1 MFYGHHSR
9 EMGQRQSSALPSRE
23 EILAK
28 TRGGRDLV
36 DQIFNWMIQNVQ
48 LKELYALANPD
59 RCKEYIFLTAD
70 ALDVLFKKVAIEPK
84 EGPKG
89 VVYFQKIDDLVRSK
103 TPDDPRAVQRQRI
116 CVKLAFL
123 YVRIFQVFAALAIS
137 ILDVDT
143 KTELQFYEGL
153 RRLQQDDNVPL
164 FARGKRGGALA
175 QGYPLSDDLLALRP
189 YLNTVEGTGK
199 YYRFGTTSV
208 YLEWDNTTL
217 DGTKLLFEYRDKL
230 AGGKVKNIEARL
242 QVSGRDTA
250 AVTLLL
256 SNIKDD
262 QGVIAASE
270 TLHFT
275 RSGIGGQLLRRG
287 QPIPQALEAF
297 FNTVISQRKAR
308 ATTGQPYAY
317 DQPARASDRDS
328 SGVSEGLH
336 TKTLLEAFR
345 QTPPVKAHCVAR
357 ALQLLSEAGL
367 QKSVPAEVYSS
378 VCKLRFMA
386 DNRTLP
392 AANEGLTKS
401 YGMYALAQLF
411 YDTLP
416 GISPAMAAQTE
427 QQYRLFLEQMKF
439 VFEEKKTTGA
449 AAAAAAAA
457 APTPSAVRAA
467 SGKKESLSDVRN
479 KLPSGVC
486 DTSRMDRSLA
496 IRNRDLIRQLRVD
509 AARMIQYQIT
519 HTANAV
525 KVLQQLFLLPVQAGE
540 RLRVHPN
547 VLKNGLSE
555 VNRIAEVARNLLID
569 YYSQC
574 EIMYRH
580 GAELLANP
588 AYRQEVRIT

>member
-1 MFYGHHSR
+1 
-9 EMGQRQSSALPSRE
+9 MGQRQSSALPSRE

-70 ALDVLFKKVAIEPK
+70 ALDVLFKKIAIEPK

-89 VVYFQKIDDLVRSK
+89 VVFFQKIDDLVRSK
-103 TPDDPRAVQRQRI
+103 TPEDPRAIQRQRI

-123 YVRIFQVFAALAIS
+123 YVRIFQVFAALALS

-143 KTELQFYEGL
+143 KTELQFYAGL
-153 RRLQQDDNVPL
+153 RQLQQDDNVPL
-164 FARGKRGGALA
+164 FARMAPKRGGALA
-175 QGYPLSDDLLALRP
+175 QTYFLPDELEGLRP
-189 YLNTVEGTGK
+189 YLNPVEGSRK
-199 YYRFGTTSV
+199 YYRFGATNV
-208 YLEWDNTTL
+208 YLEVDNTTL
-217 DGTKLLFEYRDKL
+217 DGTKVIYEYQDTL
-230 AGGKVKNIEARL
+230 QGGRRKNMEGR
-242 QVSGRDTA
+242 VRVEGRDTTS
-250 AVTLLL
+250 VTLYLTNLKDESGLL
-256 SNIKDD
+256 N
-262 QGVIAASE
+262 VSE

-287 QPIPQALEAF
+287 QAIPQALDAF
-297 FNTVISQRKAR
+297 FKTLQVQRTAR
-308 ATTGQPYAY
+308 IAPGQAAPYAY
-317 DQPARASDRDS
+317 DRLGRPLTDKDTA
-328 SGVSEGLH
+328 GVSEGLH
-336 TKTLLEAFR
+336 TKTLLEAFK

-367 QKSVPAEVYSS
+367 QRAVPADIYSS
-378 VCKLRFMA
+378 VCKIKFMS

-392 AANEGLTKS
+392 AAGESLTKS

-427 QQYRLFLEQMKF
+427 QQYKIFLEQMKF
-439 VFEEKKTTGA
+439 VFEEKQPGAAAPA
-449 AAAAAAAA
+449 AAAAG
-457 APTPSAVRAA
+457 VRAL
-467 SGKKESLSDVRN
+467 SGRKETLADVHN

-486 DTSRMDRSLA
+486 DANRMDRSLV

-509 AARMIQYQIT
+509 AARMIQYQIS

-525 KVLQQLFLLPVQAGE
+525 KVLQQLFLLPVKSGD

-547 VLKNGLSE
+547 VLKNGLPE
-555 VNRIAEVARNLLID
+555 VNRIAEEARKLLID

-588 AYRQEVRIT
+588 AYRAEIRPV